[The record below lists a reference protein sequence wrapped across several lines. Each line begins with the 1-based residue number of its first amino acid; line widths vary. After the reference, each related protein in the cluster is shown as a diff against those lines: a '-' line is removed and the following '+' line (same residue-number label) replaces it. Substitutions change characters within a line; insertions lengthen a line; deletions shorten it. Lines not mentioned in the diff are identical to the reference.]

1 MASLGTSVLKPPL
14 TSSTPASSRP
24 GTSSA
29 NPSAP
34 ELTTT
39 IAILPSKPDFPP
51 FDPKPPMQND
61 FNPNLEPPPPY
72 SIFSPR
78 QKLVVTLLVSF
89 AAMFSTLSSFIYY
102 PALVPLSESF
112 GVSLGLI
119 QLTITSYLIIAGIA
133 PAFMGDMADQS
144 GRRPVYMLMFSLMIS
159 ANVGISVVERWEG
172 LLVLRMVQSAGG
184 SGLYGGGY
192 GVIADVAVAEER
204 GGFYGGGYGVIADV
218 AVAEERGGL
227 VGVLLL
233 MTDVA
238 TSLGPVVGGGLT
250 QGLGW
255 RWIFWFLVI
264 LTGSWF
270 LVILIFLPETQRGVV
285 GDGSRRVEG
294 WVYQSFWSVF
304 YFKERKGKKGPEAV
318 VVGEKMEREGGEERK
333 FKFPNPL
340 ACLPV
345 LADRGSLVVILITA
359 INYAVKA
366 ALQTS
371 LDAQATEIYGLS
383 YLQAGLVYLPSGV
396 GGGFGSFFAGELLLY
411 LVKGAAR
418 ANVITGRFVDWNY
431 KRTVKRGGDDFD
443 KNSPGFPLE
452 KTRLKGVYTLHA
464 ITVLGIIGYGLALK
478 FRAVSV
484 CSFVVCI
491 LLRTDNFLI
500 APCRDASY
508 ATLNRHLNRR
518 NLCDLPPP
526 RQPVIW
532 SDVSVR
538 AVLWL
543 SCSRWLNMSGRR
555 HVLASTLALCFC
567 VSRSLGSCR
576 GLESRGGWLIPTS
589 KSK

>member
-1 MASLGTSVLKPPL
+1 MASLGTSVLKPAL

-29 NPSAP
+29 NSSAP

-39 IAILPSKPDFPP
+39 IEILPSKPDFPP

-61 FNPNLEPPPPY
+61 FNPNLEPPLPY
-72 SIFSPR
+72 YIFSPR

-204 GGFYGGGYGVIADV
+204 GG
-218 AVAEERGGL
+218 L

-270 LVILIFLPETQRGVV
+270 IVILIFLPETQRGLV

-304 YFKERKGKKGPEAV
+304 YFKERKGKKGTEAV
-318 VVGEKMEREGGEERK
+318 VVGEKMEREGEEERK
-333 FKFPNPL
+333 FRFPNPL

-345 LADRGSLVVILITA
+345 LADKGSLVVILITA

-396 GGGFGSFFAGELLLY
+396 GGGFGSFFAG
-411 LVKGAAR
+411 
-418 ANVITGRFVDWNY
+418 RFVDWNY
-431 KRTVKRGGDDFD
+431 KRTVKRGGDEDFD

-452 KTRLKGVYTLHA
+452 KTRLEGVYILHA

-478 FRAVSV
+478 FRAHLAVTLLMQLLTGTSTAAT
-484 CSFVVCI
+484 FVLCGT
-491 LLRTDNFLI
+491 LLTDLNMNRS
-500 APCRDASY
+500 ATAQAAS
-508 ATLNRHLNRR
+508 
-518 NLCDLPPP
+518 NL
-526 RQPVIW
+526 
-532 SDVSVR
+532 VR
-538 AVLWL
+538 CLGAGGAVAVLQP
-543 SCSRWLNMSGRR
+543 MVE
-555 HVLASTLALCFC
+555 HVGPAACFGIYAGIVFLCFP
-567 VSRSLGSCR
+567 LA
-576 GLESRGGWLIPTS
+576 WLVQRFGVAWRVANS
-589 KSK
+589 DKQE

>member
-1 MASLGTSVLKPPL
+1 
-14 TSSTPASSRP
+14 
-24 GTSSA
+24 
-29 NPSAP
+29 
-34 ELTTT
+34 
-39 IAILPSKPDFPP
+39 
-51 FDPKPPMQND
+51 
-61 FNPNLEPPPPY
+61 
-72 SIFSPR
+72 
-78 QKLVVTLLVSF
+78 
-89 AAMFSTLSSFIYY
+89 MFSTLSSFIYY

-204 GGFYGGGYGVIADV
+204 GG
-218 AVAEERGGL
+218 L

-270 LVILIFLPETQRGVV
+270 IVILIFLPETQRGLV

-294 WVYQSFWSVF
+294 WFYQSFWSVF

-345 LADRGSLVVILITA
+345 LADRGSFVVILITA

-411 LVKGAAR
+411 LVRGAAR

-431 KRTVKRGGDDFD
+431 KRTVKRGGDEDFD

-508 ATLNRHLNRR
+508 ATLDRHLNRR
-518 NLCDLPPP
+518 NLCGMFPKVFPPT
-526 RQPVIW
+526 W
-532 SDVSVR
+532 Y
-538 AVLWL
+538 
-543 SCSRWLNMSGRR
+543 
-555 HVLASTLALCFC
+555 
-567 VSRSLGSCR
+567 
-576 GLESRGGWLIPTS
+576 
-589 KSK
+589 